1 MDKIIKVFIFSFFLS
16 FFACSSK
23 SEQQI
28 KADLKTQTL
37 FYTQKKKIKSDLN
50 AILVMSYLNP
60 VLSYKSQDEI
70 FALTLAPKEFKLDS
84 LEIFLAGE
92 KGQITELKPQ
102 NEFSDFLIDNPYAR
116 YFKVSFTQKELQILK
131 PEVCIN
137 LHCFELNFQKY
148 SKSLYYRSVDVDR
161 SYN

>member
-1 MDKIIKVFIFSFFLS
+1 MDKIIKVFIFGFFLS
-16 FFACSSK
+16 FFACSNK

-70 FALTLAPKEFKLDS
+70 FALTLSPKEFKLDS

-116 YFKVSFTQKELQILK
+116 YFKVSFTQKELQTLK